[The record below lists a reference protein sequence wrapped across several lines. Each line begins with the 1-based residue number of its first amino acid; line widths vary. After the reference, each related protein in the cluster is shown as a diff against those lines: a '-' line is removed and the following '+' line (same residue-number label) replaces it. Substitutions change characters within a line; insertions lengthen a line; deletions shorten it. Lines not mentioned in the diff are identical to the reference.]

1 MLAQLRQ
8 SGWHA
13 EPNSTYGGGQA
24 PGPFEPCIG
33 EDRRRSAAHCAYRV
47 PVVLALGFV
56 LATGAAHAQDQDA
69 AWPARP
75 VRLVVPSSPGGG
87 TDGFARLLA
96 AALTDAL
103 KQRFVVDN
111 RPGASGVVGAE
122 IAAKS
127 PPDGYTLLVS
137 STSALV
143 INPGLQK
150 NLPYDAERDFTP
162 VARGV
167 VSANVW
173 SSHPSVPVKT
183 MGALVALGKHDP
195 GTLAYG
201 TAGPGSTGYL
211 AVKIVEEATGA
222 RFVHV
227 PYKGSGQSVQG
238 LIRGEVG
245 FVVSEIA
252 TALPHLR
259 SGRARALA
267 VSHRVTALPGVPTL
281 AEAGFSYAEVQP
293 AFGVAVP
300 AGTPA
305 AIVQR
310 LSGAIVGVM
319 KTPVFKERLEA
330 RALIPVYDTPEEF
343 ARVLRQER
351 ARFAEIIR
359 KNRITA
365 E

>member
-1 MLAQLRQ
+1 MV
-8 SGWHA
+8 
-13 EPNSTYGGGQA
+13 
-24 PGPFEPCIG
+24 
-33 EDRRRSAAHCAYRV
+33 V
-47 PVVLALGFV
+47 PALVLAL
-56 LATGAAHAQDQDA
+56 AAGAAPAQDQDT

-87 TDGFARLLA
+87 SDGFARLLA
-96 AALTDAL
+96 AALMESL

-122 IAAKS
+122 IVAKS
-127 PPDGYTLLVS
+127 APDGYTLLVS

-143 INPGLQK
+143 INPSLQRI
-150 NLPYDAERDFTP
+150 LPYDAERDFTP

-167 VSANVW
+167 LSPNVW

-183 MGALVALGKHDP
+183 LAALVALGKRGP

-201 TAGPGSTGYL
+201 TAGPGSTGNL

-238 LIRGEVG
+238 LIRGEVA
-245 FVVSEIA
+245 FVVSEVA
-252 TALPHLR
+252 TALPHLA

-267 VSHRVTALPGVPTL
+267 ASHRTALLPGVPTL
-281 AEAGFSYAEVQP
+281 AEAGFAYVEVYP
-293 AFGVAVP
+293 AFSVAAP

-310 LSGAIVGVM
+310 LSGVIVSTM
-319 KTPVFKERLEA
+319 KAPALREKLEA

-343 ARVLRQER
+343 AVVLRQER
-351 ARFAEIIR
+351 ARFAELIR
-359 KNRITA
+359 RNKIAA

>member
-1 MLAQLRQ
+1 MV
-8 SGWHA
+8 
-13 EPNSTYGGGQA
+13 A
-24 PGPFEPCIG
+24 PARATRGNGC
-33 EDRRRSAAHCAYRV
+33 RV
-47 PVVLALGFV
+47 VPALVLAL
-56 LATGAAHAQDQDA
+56 AAGAAPAQDQDT
-69 AWPARP
+69 AWPARA

-87 TDGFARLLA
+87 SDGFARLLA
-96 AALTDAL
+96 AALMDSF

-122 IAAKS
+122 IVAKS
-127 PPDGYTLLVS
+127 APDGYTLLLS

-143 INPGLQK
+143 INPSLQR

-167 VSANVW
+167 LSPNVW

-183 MGALVALGKHDP
+183 LAALVALGKRDP
-195 GTLAYG
+195 GTLTYG
-201 TAGPGSTGYL
+201 TAGAGSTGNL

-238 LIRGEVG
+238 LIRGEVA
-245 FVVSEIA
+245 FVVSEVA
-252 TALPHLR
+252 TALPHLT

-267 VSHRVTALPGVPTL
+267 ASHRTVLLPGVPTL
-281 AEAGFSYAEVQP
+281 AEAGFAYVEVYP
-293 AFGVAVP
+293 AFSVAAP

-310 LSGAIVGVM
+310 LSGAIVSTM
-319 KTPVFKERLEA
+319 KAPALREKLEA

-343 ARVLRQER
+343 AVVLRQER
-351 ARFAEIIR
+351 ARFAELIR
-359 KNRITA
+359 RNKIVA